1 MTSAPEIQ
9 QVFVGGS
16 GRSGTTIT
24 GFILGKHAK
33 IWNTLPREV
42 RFMSDPGGLLDLT
55 LGAETRIQYLT
66 DSHMPENS
74 GRAKLKELLLKARRS
89 DRKPEDTNLEEFLE
103 KMRGKWWYRS
113 GPDGGPRGFHRGYN
127 HEQFLDV
134 VAQFEAEYP
143 ANHRKAAQDFVARL
157 LGDKAK
163 SLGADTF
170 VDTTPLNAENAHR
183 TLDLLP
189 HAKAIHLVRDG
200 RDTVSSVLTKNW
212 GPDQPMYALKWWY
225 DRTMRAHLSIQRCPA
240 DQVLEVNMDDL
251 ITYDRDAQ
259 LQRLFAFLGYE
270 PDASVR
276 TFFAENVNA
285 DRGNQGRWRKDISP
299 AILKEFDETYA
310 NMHAKLLAAGVPLRP
325 IQD

>member
-1 MTSAPEIQ
+1 MTNAPEIN

-42 RFMSDPGGLLDLT
+42 RFMSDPGGLLDLA
-55 LGAETRIQYLT
+55 LGADTRIQYLT
-66 DSHMPENS
+66 SAPDAERT
-74 GRAKLKELLLKARRS
+74 GRAKLKEVLLKVRGS
-89 DRKPEDTNLEEFLE
+89 SKKPEDTNLAEFLD
-103 KMRGKWWYRS
+103 KMRGKWWYRT

-127 HEQFLDV
+127 HEQFLEV
-134 VAQFEAEYP
+134 VAQFEAEYA
-143 ANHRKAAQDFVARL
+143 ANPIVASQDFVARL

-163 SLGADTF
+163 SLGAETF
-170 VDTTPLNAENAHR
+170 VDTTPLNGENAHR
-183 TLDLLP
+183 IIQLLP

-212 GPDQPMYALKWWY
+212 GPDQPIYALKWWY
-225 DRTMRAHLSIQRCPA
+225 DRTLRAHLSAERCPSN
-240 DQVLEVNMDDL
+240 QVLEVNMDDL

-259 LQRLFAFLGYE
+259 LNRLFNFLGYE
-270 PDASVR
+270 PDASVK

-299 AILKEFDETYA
+299 AILKEFDDTYA
-310 NMHAKLLAAGVPLRP
+310 DMHAKLVAAGVPLRP
-325 IQD
+325 IES

>member
-1 MTSAPEIQ
+1 MTNAPEIS

-55 LGAETRIQYLT
+55 LGASTRIQYLT
-66 DSHMPENS
+66 EAPDADRS
-74 GRAKLKELLLKARRS
+74 GRAKLKEVLLKLRGS
-89 DRKPEDTNLEEFLE
+89 EKKPEDTNLEEFLD
-103 KMRGKWWYRS
+103 KMRGKWWYRT

-143 ANHRKAAQDFVARL
+143 ANPVVAAQDFVARL

-163 SLGADTF
+163 SLGAETF
-170 VDTTPLNAENAHR
+170 VDTTPLNGENAHR
-183 TLDLLP
+183 IIQLLP

-212 GPDQPMYALKWWY
+212 GPDQPIYALKWWY
-225 DRTMRAHLSIQRCPA
+225 DRTLRAHLSAERCPNG
-240 DQVLEVNMDDL
+240 QVLEVNMDDL

-259 LQRLFAFLGYE
+259 LQRLFEFLGYQ
-270 PDASVR
+270 PDASVK

-310 NMHAKLLAAGVPLRP
+310 DMHAKLVAAGVPLRP
-325 IQD
+325 IEN